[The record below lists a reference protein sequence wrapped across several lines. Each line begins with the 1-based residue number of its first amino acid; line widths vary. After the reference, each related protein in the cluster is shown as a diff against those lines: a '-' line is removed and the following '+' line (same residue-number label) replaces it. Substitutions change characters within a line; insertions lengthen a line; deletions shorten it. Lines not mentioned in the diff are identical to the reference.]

1 MFSII
6 RLNPFLTVLGGFS
19 GSFHNIFVIG
29 FLKICRKCQVIT
41 WFRNLFI
48 NFFVRKPIGRT
59 GFKIVRRF
67 LEKIGGWILKFFDQ
81 FGRRKLFL
89 QTWSWKLSSKRWKF
103 SIRSG
108 FRDRRNRVL
117 HILQYIFNSHF
128 SCYFFL
134 IEISKFLYLYDS
146 NLSSHIWRY
155 KNDPGA
161 NFKGLLFLF
170 RKMQDSGHVLID
182 LSWSHSQNAHLR
194 NTRNLILTKS

>member
-1 MFSII
+1 MSTQKIAFDEKLQISKDKLDKYNVLNIDFIYRVIFLITLLFRNNNRRRYMFSII

-48 NFFVRKPIGRT
+48 NLFVRKPIGRA

-128 SCYFFL
+128 SC
-134 IEISKFLYLYDS
+134 
-146 NLSSHIWRY
+146 
-155 KNDPGA
+155 
-161 NFKGLLFLF
+161 
-170 RKMQDSGHVLID
+170 
-182 LSWSHSQNAHLR
+182 
-194 NTRNLILTKS
+194 